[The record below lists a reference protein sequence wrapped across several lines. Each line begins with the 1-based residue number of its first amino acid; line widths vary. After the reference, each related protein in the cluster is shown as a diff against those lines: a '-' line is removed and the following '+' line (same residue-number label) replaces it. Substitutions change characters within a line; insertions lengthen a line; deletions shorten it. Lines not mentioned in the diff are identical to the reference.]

1 MSSKRRE
8 ALEHEL
14 AEARTEQE
22 ATMRERV
29 AAREELEA
37 EGARWARP
45 SSVPPPSVTTLAW
58 WLEQL
63 PVG

>member
-1 MSSKRRE
+1 MSRHKDLDR
-8 ALEHEL
+8 EL
-14 AEARTEQE
+14 AEARAEQE

-29 AAREELEA
+29 AAREELEQ

-45 SSVPPPSVTTLAW
+45 TSVPPPPSVTPMAW
-58 WLEQL
+58 WMEQV